1 MRAALDRLDL
11 RIRKILCRL
20 ASRKSVSCLFSWAP
34 SEYADRI
41 VLVGVGLSLQNEF
54 LRRIVDRPA
63 LEPLEEALAEKR
75 RGIGR

>member
-1 MRAALDRLDL
+1 MQGRLLPL
-11 RIRKILCRL
+11 RSTLSTRM
-20 ASRKSVSCLFSWAP
+20 FSWAP